1 MATDDDAAT
10 LRERV
15 RELEATV
22 AQQQDTIE
30 QLMPS
35 RRAILAG
42 GAGVLGGAA
51 LTGQASAQSAAGQV
65 GTSGEPVDVEGAEV
79 NADLVNAEAISITN
93 VSTGTPSTILNAD
106 ASPGS
111 TTDQIVEYTNGVD
124 GATTTILSANSP
136 VPRGGIATVLVRES
150 STSVAID
157 RVLYGVGTAPV
168 VIDSVTRGAPTGR
181 TYEVDSVTV
190 DLLLSMDSAT
200 TANVAVV
207 GFTLEVPAP

>member
-150 STSVAID
+150 LTSVAID
-157 RVLYGVGTAPV
+157 RVLYGVATAPV
-168 VIDSVTRGAPTGR
+168 VIDSITRDAPTGR
-181 TYEVDSVTV
+181 TYEVDSVTG